1 MILLV
6 EIVINLDKEIS
17 NLKHLTK
24 YDKISYFFKLVFEMQ
39 ERHFFV
45 SGSSTLCLDLN
56 FSMRPHQEL
65 NTTELGFFSCFE
77 KDLHISNI
85 SILYQ
90 PYTIMYTVFCILMLK
105 HIILHNYTTLFSSGP
120 IYA

>member
-45 SGSSTLCLDLN
+45 SGSSTYSAFINSFPFSNRYYGRLVNYFLQNSKSRLDL
-56 FSMRPHQEL
+56 QE
-65 NTTELGFFSCFE
+65 
-77 KDLHISNI
+77 
-85 SILYQ
+85 
-90 PYTIMYTVFCILMLK
+90 
-105 HIILHNYTTLFSSGP
+105 
-120 IYA
+120 